1 MHGTIRNLKN
11 GGKEKMGE
19 SLIEIMEK
27 TKLKIELSVNQAI
40 RESGLPFYLAEGI
53 VAGVLCDIKD
63 RKNTELLQTIVE
75 KEENEKRR
83 KEEKDTQ
90 NKENSKPANST
101 KQAEEKTRMTEA
113 PKNIKEEEK
122 DG

>member
-1 MHGTIRNLKN
+1 MEE
-11 GGKEKMGE
+11 KEKMGE

-90 NKENSKPANST
+90 NKENSKPANSA

>member
-1 MHGTIRNLKN
+1 
-11 GGKEKMGE
+11 MGE

-40 RESGLPFYLAEGI
+40 SESGLPFYLAEGI

-63 RKNTELLQTIVE
+63 RKNAELLQTIVE
-75 KEENEKRR
+75 KEENKKRR
-83 KEEKDTQ
+83 EEGKDTQ
-90 NKENSKPANST
+90 NNENSKPANST

>member
-1 MHGTIRNLKN
+1 MHDTNRNMKTEE
-11 GGKEKMGE
+11 KKKMGE

-63 RKNTELLQTIVE
+63 RKNAELLQTIVE

-90 NKENSKPANST
+90 NKENSKPANSA
-101 KQAEEKTRMTEA
+101 KQAEEKNENDA
-113 PKNIKEEEK
+113 GQKDIKKGE
-122 DG
+122 

>member
-1 MHGTIRNLKN
+1 MHGTNRNLKMEE
-11 GGKEKMGE
+11 KKKMGE

-27 TKLKIELSVNQAI
+27 TKLKIELSVNQEI

-63 RKNTELLQTIVE
+63 RKNAELLQTIVE

-83 KEEKDTQ
+83 KEKKDTQ
-90 NKENSKPANST
+90 NKENSKPANSA